1 MKTEREFFEKLP
13 EISDLVEHFDFS
25 DDTNTYH
32 IRYDDMDDDRKRL
45 DVMYLGGAW
54 YAFQEQQKKIDE
66 VLNLVCKLQYSSGER
81 IYSEVKELL
90 K

>member
-1 MKTEREFFEKLP
+1 MREQFEKLP

-32 IRYDDMDDDRKRL
+32 IRYDDMDDDRKSL

-54 YAFQEQQKKIDE
+54 YAYQEQQKKIDE
-66 VLNLVCKLQYSSGER
+66 VKKLADDWYKSSG
-81 IYSEVKELL
+81 SALAVKVLEILN
-90 K
+90 